1 MAYFSQVKGEN
12 DQKSNRTAGEP
23 AFDVGVPSGRS
34 SSPETVSSLG
44 RGMMVT
50 GNITCD
56 GSLQILGRV
65 VGDIHAT
72 SLTIGEGANVDG
84 NVVAQEMII
93 HGSFKGTVHANTVK
107 LQNRAVVDG
116 EIFNKSLM
124 IEPNAQFEG
133 VSRRL
138 EKAVEAPSSERPQ
151 MAEIVPISGAVS

>member
-1 MAYFSQVKGEN
+1 MAYFSQTKGEN
-12 DQKSNRTAGEP
+12 DPTGNRTAGGP
-23 AFDVGVPSGRS
+23 AFDVGVPSGK

-44 RGMMVT
+44 RGMLVT

-138 EKAVEAPSSERPQ
+138 EKAVEAPSGERPA
-151 MAEIVPISGAVS
+151 MAEVVPISGAAE